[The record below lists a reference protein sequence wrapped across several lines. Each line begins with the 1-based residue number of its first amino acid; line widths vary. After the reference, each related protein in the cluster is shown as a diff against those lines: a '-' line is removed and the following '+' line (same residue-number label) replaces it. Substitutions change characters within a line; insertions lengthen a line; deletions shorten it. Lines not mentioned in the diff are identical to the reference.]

1 MRNTKIGPLAL
12 GAALLAFAAG
22 PLTAGEAS
30 TMAAEK
36 ATSGFTEDLVADFER
51 AGEKLLSLAEAIPAD
66 KYSWSPADGVRN
78 VGEVYMHIVG
88 TNVLLPM
95 GLGAAPPEGMK
106 PPENPFELM
115 QEWEKTVTAKDEVV
129 DRLRDSIEYAKQA
142 IPQIQDLDA
151 EADLFGFPASKRA
164 YLLIAVTHA
173 HEHLG
178 QSIAYARS
186 IGVVPPWS
194 AAAQEAA
201 SETEGEAEAE
211 AETEAEAPER

>member
-1 MRNTKIGPLAL
+1 MRNAKTGSLVLGTALLALAVGPL
-12 GAALLAFAAG
+12 GAA
-22 PLTAGEAS
+22 EAPAP
-30 TMAAEK
+30 AAEK
-36 ATSGFTEDLVADFER
+36 ATSGFTDDLVADFER
-51 AGEKLLSLAEAIPAD
+51 AGEKLLALAEAIPAD

-115 QEWEKTVTAKDEVV
+115 QEWEKTVTTKEEVV
-129 DRLRDSIEYAKQA
+129 ARLRDSIDYAKQA

-194 AAAQEAA
+194 AAAAEAA

-211 AETEAEAPER
+211 AETEAAAPER